1 MYIAKL
7 FILAFHIV
15 LTFGLK
21 GEIVKLTDA
30 ERQEIISSLNTFR
43 ANIKGGN
50 MECLTE
56 WDNGLEEK
64 AASNAAKC
72 TDSIVDEAS
81 GAAVVYLNGS
91 STRMA
96 DYMQEL
102 GEMKKR
108 YEYGKNIC
116 NSTDGTDTVCN
127 NYKQFVWWRGGKIG
141 CSKAICRALPAAV
154 SSLLT
159 CHFQWKASTGQPYS
173 TGDVCSFC
181 QGGYDCVSNLCC
193 VRTDPSKGSSCGA
206 TPKSLVPLYR
216 MVHKVRKD
224 TVLTTS
230 NSRKAQLLSSN
241 YEDMG
246 TFGYISDS
254 ENTGCSQLKPLV
266 EMKAAAKID
275 YVYAV
280 GEEAI
285 TLCSYH
291 KAVLKP
297 LTGLRQ
303 SFVKNNK
310 HFCDEIKTLR
320 IARNEIFV
328 SYDVKDLFTN
338 IPIPTTLGVLE
349 DLLSKDATL
358 AQRTRLNPF
367 HLVKLVSFCM
377 KEGNYFRFQDR
388 FYAQNNGAPMGSSLS
403 PILAEVFMEHFEQKA
418 FANLG
423 DSETPTFFKRYADDI
438 FAIVKVGTAERFLEH
453 LNSLFPDNIVLTFE
467 KETNNMLPFLDALV
481 IRRGTTIVTKVYRK
495 ATSSDRYLNFASHHH
510 ISIKTGIISTMVARA
525 VSMCDLR
532 YLISEL
538 SYIKRTFLANGYP
551 RALITSVMKRRLQNP
566 RRLTVNEEVP
576 KPLIVLPYYHNI
588 GEQIKRLGKT
598 LNFRVYF
605 KSSPYLRALLR
616 TDKTKVPFDSI
627 PGFVTVTLA

>member
-181 QGGYDCVSNLCC
+181 
-193 VRTDPSKGSSCGA
+193 SSCGA

-285 TLCSYH
+285 T
-291 KAVLKP
+291 
-297 LTGLRQ
+297 
-303 SFVKNNK
+303 SFK
-310 HFCDEIKTLR
+310 
-320 IARNEIFV
+320 
-328 SYDVKDLFTN
+328 
-338 IPIPTTLGVLE
+338 
-349 DLLSKDATL
+349 
-358 AQRTRLNPF
+358 QQNP
-367 HLVKLVSFCM
+367 
-377 KEGNYFRFQDR
+377 
-388 FYAQNNGAPMGSSLS
+388 
-403 PILAEVFMEHFEQKA
+403 
-418 FANLG
+418 
-423 DSETPTFFKRYADDI
+423 
-438 FAIVKVGTAERFLEH
+438 IVKVI
-453 LNSLFPDNIVLTFE
+453 SQLFVEI
-467 KETNNMLPFLDALV
+467 
-481 IRRGTTIVTKVYRK
+481 
-495 ATSSDRYLNFASHHH
+495 
-510 ISIKTGIISTMVARA
+510 
-525 VSMCDLR
+525 
-532 YLISEL
+532 
-538 SYIKRTFLANGYP
+538 
-551 RALITSVMKRRLQNP
+551 
-566 RRLTVNEEVP
+566 
-576 KPLIVLPYYHNI
+576 
-588 GEQIKRLGKT
+588 
-598 LNFRVYF
+598 FRVYF
-605 KSSPYLRALLR
+605 GLYA
-616 TDKTKVPFDSI
+616 
-627 PGFVTVTLA
+627 